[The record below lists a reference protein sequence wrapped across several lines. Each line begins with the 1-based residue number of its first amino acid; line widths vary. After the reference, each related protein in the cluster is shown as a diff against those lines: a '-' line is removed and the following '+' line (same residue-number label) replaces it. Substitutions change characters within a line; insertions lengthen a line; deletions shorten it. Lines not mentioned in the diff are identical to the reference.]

1 MPQMGDL
8 GSKVLPPVL
17 QGEVANWTVGSTPRS
32 SLSINSTMNVFRV
45 AWGMRFN
52 HGGGYQYRLC
62 PLEKMPCTEEQFQE
76 MPLQFVRDEQ
86 AIVSLGILERV
97 YSFDFSRCGTTGL
110 STPSEACLSM
120 TQCVQWCQRDQLGLA
135 TRFLESTPTTSGW
148 PSSAGAGVKM
158 GHLERLGEGTS
169 GSQKPKLQAY
179 VNCFRCADR
188 QELLGVLTKK
198 TAQTSRRPVPTLT
211 RAGKKIFL

>member
-1 MPQMGDL
+1 MRQMGDL

-17 QGEVANWTVGSTPRS
+17 QEEVANWTVGSTPRS

-97 YSFDFSRCGTTGL
+97 YNFDFSRCGTTGL

-135 TRFLESTPTTSGW
+135 TRFLESTPTTLGW

-158 GHLERLGEGTS
+158 GHLERLTWQSEAKTTS
-169 GSQKPKLQAY
+169 SN

>member
-1 MPQMGDL
+1 
-8 GSKVLPPVL
+8 
-17 QGEVANWTVGSTPRS
+17 
-32 SLSINSTMNVFRV
+32 MNVFRV

-97 YSFDFSRCGTTGL
+97 YSFDFSRCGTTGP
-110 STPSEACLSM
+110 SIPSEACLSM

-169 GSQKPKLQAY
+169 GSQKPKQQCELFQVCRQAGAPWCPDKEDCS
-179 VNCFRCADR
+179 NF
-188 QELLGVLTKK
+188 
-198 TAQTSRRPVPTLT
+198 PTPCPDIDK
-211 RAGKKIFL
+211 GW

>member
-1 MPQMGDL
+1 
-8 GSKVLPPVL
+8 
-17 QGEVANWTVGSTPRS
+17 
-32 SLSINSTMNVFRV
+32 
-45 AWGMRFN
+45 MRFN

-169 GSQKPKLQAY
+169 GSQKPKQQCELFQVCRQAGAPWCPDKEDCS
-179 VNCFRCADR
+179 NF
-188 QELLGVLTKK
+188 
-198 TAQTSRRPVPTLT
+198 PTPCPDIDK
-211 RAGKKIFL
+211 GW